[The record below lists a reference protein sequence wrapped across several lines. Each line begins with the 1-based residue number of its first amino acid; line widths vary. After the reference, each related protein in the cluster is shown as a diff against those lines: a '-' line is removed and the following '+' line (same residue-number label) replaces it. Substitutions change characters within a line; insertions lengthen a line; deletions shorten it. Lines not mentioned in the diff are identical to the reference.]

1 MILGSEVSKFDA
13 GLPAGGLSTPA
24 SKIKA
29 DSIRTGSCGMQS
41 RLNGRC
47 ACVQTGN
54 NKMSDWYVYAKKA
67 DFRHI
72 SEKFHIDPVV
82 ARILRNRDIVGD
94 EEIDYFL
101 NAGIDRLYDG
111 LLMPDMEKAA
121 AAVFEAVK
129 NKEHIRIVGDYDID
143 GVCST
148 YILLK
153 GLSDIGA
160 CVDYRIPDR
169 INDGYGINMSIVRQA
184 AKDGTDMILTCDNG
198 IAAIE
203 ELKAAGELGMKT
215 VVTDHH
221 NVRKDENGE
230 DILPNALAVVDVKR
244 QESRYPFE
252 ESCGAV
258 TAWKLIKEIYKLA
271 GREANEWMEFLEFA
285 AIATVGDI
293 MKLVG
298 ENRIIVKEGLKKI
311 NAGSSNLGL
320 RTLIEELELT
330 DKTIDTYHIGFIIG
344 PCINAG
350 GRLETAE
357 NALKLFM
364 CEDEKEAEILA
375 GHLKYLNAE
384 RKQMTEE
391 GTRAGIEIVEK
402 ELKDNNVL
410 VVYIDF
416 LHESLAGIVAGRLKE
431 LFYKPCF
438 VITRALDG
446 LKGSGRSIEGYDMF
460 NALCEAD
467 ELLTKYGGHKMA
479 AGLSLKNE
487 SLERLRAFLNE
498 HSGLKDKD
506 LIKKT
511 WIDVPVPPGYVSERL
526 IGEIEALKPFGQGFE
541 RPKFAARNLIITDM
555 KILGKLK
562 NVLKLRLKDEKN
574 RFYEGIMFGDGEKM
588 ESELLETRSIDIIYT
603 PKINEYMGRK
613 NIQMEIEEYRAS
625 HC

>member
-1 MILGSEVSKFDA
+1 MQRMPRG
-13 GLPAGGLSTPA
+13 
-24 SKIKA
+24 KA
-29 DSIRTGSCGMQS
+29 
-41 RLNGRC
+41 
-47 ACVQTGN
+47 ACMQTGKN
-54 NKMSDWYVYAKKA
+54 IMSDWYVYAKRA
-67 DFRHI
+67 DFKHI

-82 ARILRNRDIVGD
+82 ARILRNRDITGD

-101 NAGIDRLYDG
+101 NAGIDKLYDG

-121 AAVFEAVK
+121 SAVFEAVK

-153 GLSDIGA
+153 GLRSIGA
-160 CVDYRIPDR
+160 CADYCIPDR
-169 INDGYGINMSIVRQA
+169 INDGYGINMNIVRKA
-184 AKDGTDMILTCDNG
+184 AEDGTDMILTCDNG

-203 ELKAAGELGMKT
+203 ELEAACELGMKA

-221 NVRKDENGE
+221 SVRKNEEGE
-230 DILPNALAVVDVKR
+230 DILPKALAVVDVKR
-244 QESRYPFE
+244 KESRYPFE

-258 TAWKLIKEIYKLA
+258 TAWKLIKEVYKFA
-271 GREANEWMEFLEFA
+271 GLGENEWMDYLEFA

-298 ENRIIVKEGLKKI
+298 ENRIIVREGLKSI

-357 NALKLFM
+357 AALKLFM
-364 CEDEKEAEILA
+364 CEDRKEAEILA

-391 GTRAGIEIVEK
+391 GTKAGIEIVEK
-402 ELKDNNVL
+402 ELKNDNVL

-431 LFYKPCF
+431 HFFKPCF
-438 VITRALDG
+438 VITGALDG

-467 ELLTKYGGHKMA
+467 RLLTKYGGHKMA
-479 AGLSLKNE
+479 AGLSLKKE
-487 SLERLRAFLNE
+487 SLKALRVFLNE
-498 HSGLKDKD
+498 HSLLEDKD
-506 LIKKT
+506 LIKKI
-511 WIDVPVPPGYVSERL
+511 WIDVPMPPGYVNERF
-526 IGEIEALKPFGQGFE
+526 IGEIEALKPFGHGFE
-541 RPKFAARNLIITDM
+541 RPKFAAKNLKITDV
-555 KILGKLK
+555 KILGKAK
-562 NVLKLRLKDEKN
+562 NVLKLKLRDEKSC
-574 RFYEGIMFGDGEKM
+574 FYEGIMFGDGEKM
-588 ESELLETRSIDIIYT
+588 QRELMEMRNIDIIYT